1 MDERFTANTA
11 LFEKEIGLRLGITTI
26 GLTERKTE
34 EVMPIDAE

>member
-11 LFEKEIGLRLGITTI
+11 LFEKVIGLRIATI